1 MWVVVVVVEG
11 RGGGLS
17 HGKRSALEF
26 CLMDDLDFLIE
37 ISVTLNNR
45 TEQSK
50 NSLLVTTVDNWFKYR
65 SKVKRQSDRLTEP
78 SAKCDAIR
86 QSVHSSSPL
95 AAAWLTPV
103 FVCLRACLRV
113 CVFCLFWHSVQ
124 ASVWSGFSFSSNVWP
139 SDLDEQSL
147 SQLVI
152 KTLPGFRRRDASFA
166 SALALSEGLN
176 TDRGPSPWE
185 VHGEGLWWDNSTDV
199 APLWFRHKVMKTFF
213 FQKKF
218 VLNWSGD

>member
-113 CVFCLFWHSVQ
+113 CVCFVFFGTVCRHLFGADFPSAPMFGPRTWMNKIS
-124 ASVWSGFSFSSNVWP
+124 ASSSLKHCRDSGGVTPRSLLRSHYLRVWIQIAALHRGRCTVKVC
-139 SDLDEQSL
+139 DE
-147 SQLVI
+147 
-152 KTLPGFRRRDASFA
+152 TT
-166 SALALSEGLN
+166 AL
-176 TDRGPSPWE
+176 
-185 VHGEGLWWDNSTDV
+185 
-199 APLWFRHKVMKTFF
+199 M
-213 FQKKF
+213 
-218 VLNWSGD
+218 